1 MATTDRGIAFET
13 SKMTVVSSG
22 TANLKAETID
32 FSVRPNPRQSVGIGA
47 GELVK
52 LMRVRGTLAEPK
64 VGIDELQAAKT
75 AVSIGAGLA
84 TGGISTLAQGLL
96 GGSTTDPS
104 PCATA
109 LGKGPAPARGGAAP
123 ATAAPAGKEAPKK
136 GGGVEQIIKGLFG
149 K

>member
-1 MATTDRGIAFET
+1 MAATDRGIAFET

-22 TANLKAETID
+22 TANLKTEAID
-32 FSVRPNPRQSVGIGA
+32 FSLRPNPRQSAGIGA

-64 VGIDELQAAKT
+64 AGVDELQAAK
-75 AVSIGAGLA
+75 AAASIGAGLA
-84 TGGISTLAQGLL
+84 TGGLSMLAQGLA
-96 GGSTTDPS
+96 GSATADPN

-123 ATAAPAGKEAPKK
+123 ATAAPAGKEAPKQE
-136 GGGVEQIIKGLFG
+136 GGIGQVIKGLFG